1 MYKKILLTI
10 DHTDPRSWRKA
21 LPVALEEAR
30 QHGAGLRVISVIPE
44 IIRLPNLPAN
54 YGAGAVEHVEGALR
68 EILGDTAKDVSV
80 AVHQGSAYREILKDA
95 FAENIDLIVMASPR
109 STGTDDL
116 LGPNVARVVRHA
128 KCSVLVVRD

>member
-10 DHTDPRSWRKA
+10 DHTDPRSWKKA
-21 LPVALEEAR
+21 LPVALKEAK
-30 QHGAGLRVISVIPE
+30 QHGASLRVISVIPE
-44 IIRLPNLPAN
+44 IIRLPNLPEN
-54 YGAGAVEHVEGALR
+54 YGAGAIQHVEGELR
-68 EILGDTAKDVSV
+68 KILEETAKDVPV

-109 STGTDDL
+109 STGPDDL